1 MLGVVVHVWGVVVR
15 RGSLSSVCGMM
26 PWGVRYCL
34 WVAWS
39 SIDGELPSMGVGSS
53 SSKVVVGHGWG
64 EGGRRVLQMVVGC
77 QCGTPSGP
85 HHLVV
90 VLFGCCYRRP
100 GQCVVVVVVRAV
112 TVV

>member
-1 MLGVVVHVWGVVVR
+1 
-15 RGSLSSVCGMM
+15 
-26 PWGVRYCL
+26 
-34 WVAWS
+34 
-39 SIDGELPSMGVGSS
+39 MGVGSS

-85 HHLVV
+85 RHLVV
-90 VLFGCCYRRP
+90 VSFGWCHHHCCCRSCRCRCCRYRQP
-100 GQCVVVVVVRAV
+100 GQCVVVVVVRVV